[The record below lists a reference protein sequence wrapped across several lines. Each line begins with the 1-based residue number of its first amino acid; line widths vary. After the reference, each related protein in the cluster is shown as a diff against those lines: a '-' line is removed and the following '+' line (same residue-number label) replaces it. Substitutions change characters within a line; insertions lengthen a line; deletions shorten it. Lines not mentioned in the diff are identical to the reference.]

1 MGPQAHKLHHRRT
14 TVKRLRRNY
23 EDLPKFS
30 GKFIEKTAG
39 LNYTRHIR
47 IFAAAGCWQN
57 IQILDAA
64 SQAALGG
71 KTALKGW
78 YKALEDLVW
87 LTQLGLNMLLPLVL
101 CLAGCW
107 WAVERWNWPEW
118 LFLPGGAAG
127 TGGGSAKFLG
137 VLQRAP
143 GPLQKGKKSPGGLQ
157 LPPVMEGFF
166 MKLEPESRKQ
176 LLRIAGGTAIC
187 TAAHVGAVRS
197 TASGGVGQV

>member
-1 MGPQAHKLHHRRT
+1 MGLQAHKLHHRRT
-14 TVKRLRRNY
+14 TVKRLWRNY
-23 EDLPKFS
+23 EDLPKIS
-30 GKFIEKTAG
+30 GKSIEKTAG

-118 LFLPGGAAG
+118 LFLPAVLLGLAAG
-127 TGGGSAKFLG
+127 AQNFWVFCKERLDRS
-137 VLQRAP
+137 
-143 GPLQKGKKSPGGLQ
+143 KKEKNHR
-157 LPPVMEGFF
+157 VGFN
-166 MKLEPESRKQ
+166 SHQ
-176 LLRIAGGTAIC
+176 
-187 TAAHVGAVRS
+187 
-197 TASGGVGQV
+197 